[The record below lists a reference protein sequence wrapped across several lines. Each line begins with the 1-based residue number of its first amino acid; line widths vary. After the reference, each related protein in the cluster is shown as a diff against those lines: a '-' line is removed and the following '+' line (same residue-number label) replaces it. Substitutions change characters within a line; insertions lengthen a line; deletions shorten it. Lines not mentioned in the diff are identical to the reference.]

1 MEEWLN
7 YPLEDL
13 LLFSRETYL
22 RLFELYHR
30 DVWPAHILAAAF
42 GLAMLPAILHG
53 RLARIQAVLVVL
65 AAMWAW
71 VAYVFHAQRYAEINW
86 AAENFGWLFAAQA
99 GLMVL
104 AAIWPG
110 DLRPGAVWAR
120 WTGAAVFVFALVVLP
135 LAGLA
140 LGRAWSQVE
149 FFALTP
155 DPTAIA
161 TLGVMVALAG
171 AWRWALALIPLAWCV
186 IGGGTLLAMDSPEA
200 YILWGAA
207 GVGLFSIILGSVTK
221 GQPPTS
227 TASR

>member
-42 GLAMLPAILHG
+42 GVAMLPAILRG
-53 RLARIQAVLVVL
+53 RLPRIQAVLVVL

-71 VAYVFHAQRYAEINW
+71 IAYAFHAQRYAQINW

-99 GLMVL
+99 GLMIL

-110 DLRPGAVWAR
+110 ALRPAR
-120 WTGAAVFVFALVVLP
+120 S
-135 LAGLA
+135 
-140 LGRAWSQVE
+140 GRAGRARRCSCSRWWCCRWPGWRFDRQ
-149 FFALTP
+149 
-155 DPTAIA
+155 
-161 TLGVMVALAG
+161 LACG
-171 AWRWALALIPLAWCV
+171 RVLRA
-186 IGGGTLLAMDSPEA
+186 D
-200 YILWGAA
+200 A
-207 GVGLFSIILGSVTK
+207 GCDRDRNAR
-221 GQPPTS
+221 P
-227 TASR
+227 

>member
-30 DVWPAHILAAAF
+30 DVWPAHVLAAAF
-42 GLAMLPAILHG
+42 GVAMLPAILRG
-53 RLARIQAVLVVL
+53 RLARIQAVMVVL

-71 VAYVFHAQRYAEINW
+71 VAWAFHAQRYAEINW
-86 AAENFGWLFAAQA
+86 AADNFGWLFAAQA
-99 GLMVL
+99 TLMVI

-110 DLRPGAVWAR
+110 GLRPGAVWAR
-120 WTGAAVFVFALVVLP
+120 WTGAAVFVFALVALP

-140 LGRAWSQVE
+140 VDRQWHEVE

-155 DPTAIA
+155 GPTAIA
-161 TLGVMVALAG
+161 TLGVMIALAG
-171 AWRWALALIPLAWCV
+171 AWRWLLALIPLVWCV

-200 YILWGAA
+200 YLVWGAA
-207 GVGLFSIILGSVTK
+207 AVAALGLIAGAFAAPQVAK
-221 GQPPTS
+221 S
-227 TASR
+227 T